1 MKGPILNGGI
11 GASQF
16 PQILPRFGAY
26 QVRDWHRFFLHR
38 PNAMLPPL
46 VPFCY
51 MVWFSAV
58 SRTVIRLI
66 GGRMARLGVNIDHVA
81 TLRQARGGSDP
92 DPLAAAVLVELAGA
106 DGLVVHLREDRR
118 HIQDRDLQL
127 LREIARTKLDLEMA
141 ADGEMAK
148 IALNIK
154 PDLVT
159 LVPEKRQE
167 LTTEGGLDIVGQRDR
182 VQSIVTLLHNAGIP
196 VSVFVEPDLN
206 QVRAAHKIAADFVE
220 LHTGRYANATRSKE
234 ADAEFEAITHAAKLA
249 YKLGIGVNAGHG
261 LNYRNI
267 KRLTHIPEIVEYNIG
282 HSIVARAVL
291 VGLVQAVKE
300 MKALLG

>member
-1 MKGPILNGGI
+1 
-11 GASQF
+11 
-16 PQILPRFGAY
+16 
-26 QVRDWHRFFLHR
+26 
-38 PNAMLPPL
+38 
-46 VPFCY
+46 
-51 MVWFSAV
+51 
-58 SRTVIRLI
+58 
-66 GGRMARLGVNIDHVA
+66 MARLGVNIDHVA
-81 TLRQARGGSDP
+81 TLRQARGGTDP

-118 HIQDRDLQL
+118 HIQDRDLHL
-127 LREIARTKLDLEMA
+127 LREICRTKLDLEMA
-141 ADGEMAK
+141 ADVDMAK

-167 LTTEGGLDIVGQRDR
+167 LTTEGGLDLMGERERIQHIV
-182 VQSIVTLLHNAGIP
+182 SLLRNGGIP
-196 VSVFVEPDLN
+196 VCVFIDPDLN
-206 QVRAAHKIAADFVE
+206 QIKAAHKIAVDFIE

-234 ADAEFEAITHAAKLA
+234 ADTEFEAISLAAKLA

-282 HSIVARAVL
+282 HSIIARAVL

-300 MKALLG
+300 MKVLLS